1 MLLVRREREIPKVGI
16 EQELSLV
23 ACAWSC
29 REKAAGASWGF
40 CPVLGPVRGH
50 GWSRAAGTAEEVMGG
65 GAEVPQWIFSGGR
78 TWESFSLQFSLKCGG
93 KYVQLSS
100 VSVPCA
106 IIYGAQFSRSLRC
119 HFCSQIFM
127 ANQTCAQPG
136 TCLFSSAPCV
146 AVPREPGKGCSP
158 GMGARA
164 ALGASAAGLGA
175 EEPCLGWERGAV
187 VLAHCSA
194 ATRACK
200 QGLEPEV
207 LRGHRAAAP
216 APAPASHQPGSCCV
230 LQPAWFLGSL
240 GAVHRGLRSQ
250 ERSC

>member
-1 MLLVRREREIPKVGI
+1 
-16 EQELSLV
+16 
-23 ACAWSC
+23 
-29 REKAAGASWGF
+29 
-40 CPVLGPVRGH
+40 
-50 GWSRAAGTAEEVMGG
+50 MGG

-187 VLAHCSA
+187 VLARCSA

-240 GAVHRGLRSQ
+240 GSCAQRFEVSGAQLLKMRALVGAAWLWGVGAHRGCEAGAPAAAQPGGGFALCSLSDGRV
-250 ERSC
+250 C